1 MHNYHDQFYER
12 GHWLLKV
19 RQSLVVL
26 LVWSLLAIPIII
38 TGLTYWAYITD
49 GRHGHYFWHYA
60 EGFQELN
67 FLMIFLLFALGITIV
82 FCLTMA
88 YVQTQ
93 RSNGLVDKWP
103 LFDTSEEQAD
113 LEMAETFMDGRF
125 GPAESR
131 HNVDKYT
138 VKAAQNLAKDELN
151 QAIHQSKGGE

>member
-49 GRHGHYFWHYA
+49 GRHGHYFWYYA

-67 FLMIFLLFALGITIV
+67 FLIILLLFALGITIV

-88 YVQTQ
+88 YVQRARRQ
-93 RSNGLVDKWP
+93 V
-103 LFDTSEEQAD
+103 
-113 LEMAETFMDGRF
+113 
-125 GPAESR
+125 
-131 HNVDKYT
+131 
-138 VKAAQNLAKDELN
+138 AAFWY
-151 QAIHQSKGGE
+151 